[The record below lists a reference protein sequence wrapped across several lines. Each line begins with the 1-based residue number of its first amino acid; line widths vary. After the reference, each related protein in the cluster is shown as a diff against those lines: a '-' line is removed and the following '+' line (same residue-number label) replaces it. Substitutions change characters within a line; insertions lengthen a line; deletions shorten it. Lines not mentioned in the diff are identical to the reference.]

1 MKLRLYQN
9 SIRMRTQIPEVEA
22 IIATGVIEAFVQFG
36 PNESDRLTYKV
47 KFDDSSALN
56 IEFHDREII
65 MHVPE
70 ATGRQ
75 WAESDEVGV
84 YGSQDLGDGKTLR
97 ILLEKDFK
105 CLDNTDEDQSM
116 MYPNPRQ
123 A

>member
-9 SIRMRTQIPEVEA
+9 SIRMRAQIPEVEA
-22 IIATGVIEAFVQFG
+22 VKTTGVIEAFVQLG
-36 PNESDRLTYKV
+36 PNENDRLNYKV
-47 KFDDSSALN
+47 KFDNSSALN
-56 IEFHDREII
+56 VEFHDREVV

-70 ATGRQ
+70 KIGHQ
-75 WAESDEVGV
+75 WARSEEVGI
-84 YGSQDLGDGKTLR
+84 YGTQDLGNGKTLR

-105 CLDNTDEDQSM
+105 CLDNTDEDQSI